1 MLLINTKVTIG
12 NAYIYGEYI
21 CYYIFIVVICLISQF
36 AKKDGNIAAGR
47 HSVINFVNWLRV
59 FNLIFGEKDVMKN
72 RNAEKT
78 VIKGLF
84 RLIKIASMYAMPV
97 FEQWR

>member
-1 MLLINTKVTIG
+1 INTKVTIG

-21 CYYIFIVVICLISQF
+21 CYYIFMVVICFISQF

-47 HSVINFVNWLRV
+47 PSFFNFFNWLRA
-59 FNLIFGEKDVMKN
+59 FFILFFFGEEDVMKN

-78 VIKGLF
+78 VIKGPF
-84 RLIKIASMYAMPV
+84 RLIKIASMYTMSV
-97 FEQWR
+97 F